1 MGEIMKNVKKAF
13 EMINYNIWTLVGFES
28 LFKVLSLAIFT
39 PLFFNLFNLIMKF
52 RGFKYLSFENIGAFL
67 LNPKTFLWLLLLIIL
82 LTIYTMFDITT
93 IIIIL
98 DESYN
103 KRKIK
108 VIDAVRISLRKCRQ
122 VFFPTNILL
131 SFMVLFLIPFLNI
144 GLASSFVSTIR
155 IPEFIMEFIMQ
166 NNLFL
171 GILIGVVLILS
182 IILFRWIYAI
192 HYFVLE
198 DINFFKA
205 KKKSILL
212 SKKNHLQDLL
222 IIIVVQLI
230 SVIVYFVFVLLGI
243 VAISFINQVCDV
255 LWLKSFTMS
264 IIWVFIVISFWLF
277 AMLATPIAYATISSL
292 FYYNKE
298 KKKEEIKV
306 IERVKY
312 DCDVKINKKIKVIS
326 FFAVLL
332 AIMGSSIFIYG
343 VDKGKFNLN
352 IEHVRKI
359 EVTAHRGSS
368 VKYPE
373 NTMLAFRK
381 AKEEGA
387 DFIELDVQETKDGQL
402 IVMHDSNFKRT
413 TGLNK
418 NTWELDLEEVKKL
431 DAGSYFSREF
441 AGEKIPTLE
450 EVVIFAK
457 ENNVKLNIELKPSGH
472 EHNLEQKVV
481 DLINYYDFKDDC
493 VVTSGVYEVLQ
504 NVKKCDSLITTVY
517 VMCLAYGD
525 ITALKDADH
534 FSVEESSVRKS
545 MVKKI
550 HQEGKKIMVWTVN
563 SEDKVL
569 RMIDLDV
576 DNIITDNIKQTK
588 DVIYANKTSNI
599 IQEFVKSLAKVF

>member
-1 MGEIMKNVKKAF
+1 M
-13 EMINYNIWTLVGFES
+13 
-28 LFKVLSLAIFT
+28 
-39 PLFFNLFNLIMKF
+39 
-52 RGFKYLSFENIGAFL
+52 
-67 LNPKTFLWLLLLIIL
+67 
-82 LTIYTMFDITT
+82 
-93 IIIIL
+93 
-98 DESYN
+98 
-103 KRKIK
+103 
-108 VIDAVRISLRKCRQ
+108 
-122 VFFPTNILL
+122 
-131 SFMVLFLIPFLNI
+131 
-144 GLASSFVSTIR
+144 
-155 IPEFIMEFIMQ
+155 
-166 NNLFL
+166 
-171 GILIGVVLILS
+171 
-182 IILFRWIYAI
+182 
-192 HYFVLE
+192 
-198 DINFFKA
+198 
-205 KKKSILL
+205 
-212 SKKNHLQDLL
+212 
-222 IIIVVQLI
+222 QLI
-230 SVIVYFVFVLLGI
+230 SVIVYFAFVLLGI

-312 DCDVKINKKIKVIS
+312 DCDVKINKKIKVFS

-332 AIMGSSIFIYG
+332 AIIGSSIFIYG

-352 IEHVRKI
+352 VEHVRKI

-368 VKYPE
+368 IKYPE

-472 EHNLEQKVV
+472 EHNLKQKVV

-588 DVIYANKTSNI
+588 DVIYANKTSNV